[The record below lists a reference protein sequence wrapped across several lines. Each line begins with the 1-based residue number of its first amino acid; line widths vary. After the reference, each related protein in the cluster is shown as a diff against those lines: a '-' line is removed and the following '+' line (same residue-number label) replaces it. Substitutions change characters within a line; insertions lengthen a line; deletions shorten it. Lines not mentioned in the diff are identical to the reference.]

1 MHTRKLIL
9 LLLIFFKVSTSY
21 AQNFSM
27 NEHQI
32 NLLDRSQ
39 FEKKINGKVLTM
51 FGFYLNN
58 ISRAIKR
65 PDLIPVFISLFL

>member
-39 FEKKINGKVLTM
+39 FEKKINGK
-51 FGFYLNN
+51 
-58 ISRAIKR
+58 
-65 PDLIPVFISLFL
+65 DISLYVLSNQNGLVSEITSIRLIY